1 MLEPE
6 ESALLLGLG
15 DAGAHRLDWPVFL
28 RSFAAFFQT
37 ESAML
42 FLSQHYWGWDRPR
55 AAHMGSVALPLV
67 FAGLRAGRVY
77 SGEELHDRALARD
90 LVWLGGGDTR
100 AIALTCTH
108 GPACMV
114 LRREKGAFRAADTA
128 RLAGFAP
135 HIAQALELWHMLQAA
150 TAQQRQTQD
159 FARRIGI
166 GALVLDLSKPALV
179 EMDKVAAGLLADCGL
194 DVAAVLSAA
203 RTRATPALVALGGGL
218 DMLVV
223 PGEAATGQAVAYL
236 RQTMTPLPD
245 AGFLA
250 AALGISRAEARLAR
264 ALGEGASLAGAAA
277 QLGLTIETAR
287 NYSKRIYARTGLR
300 GQAALVRYLW
310 CSAVLLAR

>member
-15 DAGAHRLDWPVFL
+15 DASAHRLDWPVFL

-37 ESAML
+37 DAAML
-42 FLSQHYWGWDRPR
+42 FLSQHYWGWDRTS
-55 AAHMGSVALPLV
+55 AAHMGAVPLPLV

-77 SGEELHDRALARD
+77 SGDELHDRALARD
-90 LVWLGGGDTR
+90 LVWLGADTR
-100 AIALTCTH
+100 AIGLNCTH

-114 LRREKGAFRAADTA
+114 LRRDKGAFRAADTA
-128 RLAGFAP
+128 RLAGFGP
-135 HIAQALELWHMLQAA
+135 HIAQALDLWHMVQAN

-159 FARRIGI
+159 LARRIGI
-166 GALVLDLSKPALV
+166 GALVLDLTRPAV
-179 EMDKVAAGLLADCGL
+179 VDMDRVAAGLLADSGL
-194 DVAAVLSAA
+194 DTATVLSAA
-203 RTRATPALVALGGGL
+203 RTRAAPALVPLGAGL
-218 DMLVV
+218 DMLVLS
-223 PGEAATGQAVAYL
+223 GEPAAGQAVAYL

-310 CSAVLLAR
+310 CSALPLAR